1 MAVYV
6 ALIRAIGPVT
16 HAKMKMGALRDAC
29 AAAGLDDVVTVG
41 NTGNIICRSGHS
53 LDELRTL
60 VQGAVD
66 GFGLGPANEVFIL
79 TPTAMA
85 AVVEA
90 NPFPEVALERPHE
103 LGVCSFHEAPDW
115 APVIDWAGPE
125 LVKTVGAHLIVA
137 YPAKL
142 GGSKLKIEKALNA
155 RMTQRN
161 WTVFAALAAKAA
173 ALTKA
178 YSDTA
183 DSI

>member
-53 LDELRTL
+53 LGEVRTL

-66 GFGLGPANEVFIL
+66 SFGLGPANEVFVQ
-79 TPTAMA
+79 TPEEMA
-85 AVVEA
+85 AVVKA
-90 NPFPEVALERPHE
+90 NPFPEVAIERPHE
-103 LGVCSFHEAPDW
+103 LGVCSFHKTPDW
-115 APVIDWAGPE
+115 APVKPWGGPE
-125 LVKTVGAHLIVA
+125 LVETVGTHLVVA
-137 YPAKL
+137 YPV
-142 GGSKLKIEKALNA
+142 GISGSKLKVEKALDA

-173 ALTKA
+173 ALA
-178 YSDTA
+178 
-183 DSI
+183 